1 VASSAFD
8 TFELT
13 AQSGQHVKYTMTV
26 TSTGGCAMLLFV
38 KGHNVNPSSQ
48 YYVAYSQENC
58 VSSYSNDFPVA
69 SSDGT
74 TFSVVVLTQQSQNVD
89 YSVTIQ
95 TYSPAIPDWVL
106 GVVVFLGIVVA
117 VSAIPRVRGLVY
129 LGLGVATH
137 LLLDLVWEQPWIAL
151 WPAMGTAFPPGTLD
165 VVALLTVLWTNP
177 VVLAG
182 ELVGTG
188 ILIAFARSQGI
199 TTWRALV
206 QFLRNGTPSP
216 SSSV

>member
-1 VASSAFD
+1 MKTGWRVLVSWLAIAVWLTVGLAPASATTFTVDSANYSKSDSVASSAFD

-26 TSTGGCAMLLFV
+26 TSSGGCAMLLFV

-106 GVVVFLGIVVA
+106 GVVVFLGIVVVIA
-117 VSAIPRVRGLVY
+117 VIRTVIRRRRAKAMPPPM
-129 LGLGVATH
+129 
-137 LLLDLVWEQPWIAL
+137 QP
-151 WPAMGTAFPPGTLD
+151 PMQPPMGGQTPP
-165 VVALLTVLWTNP
+165 P
-177 VVLAG
+177 
-182 ELVGTG
+182 
-188 ILIAFARSQGI
+188 
-199 TTWRALV
+199 
-206 QFLRNGTPSP
+206 P
-216 SSSV
+216 